1 MHISR
6 CRTKSSPTVTFFQG
20 PDHFHLAVSYLELI
34 KEGAHFE
41 LVDGSSPQLTDHH
54 PVLPRGAH
62 LHDAPL
68 PLWLAVLG
76 RRPVEHLV
84 TLDVRGL
91 LLDLVEAR
99 GGGKK
104 HAVCFISCGRAVVI
118 IVLTHVKSE
127 VGSNCACARELKRQR
142 TEQFIYQSVSC
153 QL

>member
-20 PDHFHLAVSYLELI
+20 PDHFHLAVSSLELI

-76 RRPVEHLV
+76 GRPVEHLV

-99 GGGKK
+99 GGK
-104 HAVCFISCGRAVVI
+104 VVI
-118 IVLTHVKSE
+118 FVLTHVKSE

-142 TEQFIYQSVSC
+142 TEQFIYQSVHC